1 MNTTLLILQ
10 ALGYQGGTIHQA
22 SQETGLSVGQIL
34 DLDTYEGDKHLS
46 SFYTGGWVA
55 VRTCSV
61 KFNKEVNFP
70 KFFGNV
76 DFWAGVVRGLY
87 LKQLEEGK
95 TE

>member
-22 SQETGLSVGQIL
+22 SKETGLSVDQIL
-34 DLDTYEGDKHLS
+34 NLDKYERNELLRPV
-46 SFYTGGWVA
+46 YTTGWVA

-70 KFFGNV
+70 KFFGNI

-87 LKQLEEGK
+87 LKQWEEGK